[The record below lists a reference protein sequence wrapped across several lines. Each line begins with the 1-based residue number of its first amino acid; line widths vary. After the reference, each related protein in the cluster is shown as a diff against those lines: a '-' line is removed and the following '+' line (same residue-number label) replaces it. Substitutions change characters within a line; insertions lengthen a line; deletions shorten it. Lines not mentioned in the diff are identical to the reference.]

1 MQPEMPQA
9 PAAVGCLAGRC
20 AQARHPPDLHP
31 ARSELVIVGAA
42 RRAMGDQRRHR
53 SSAPGQNGP
62 EPSRRRC
69 RRKGPRKR
77 TRSPNV
83 LHVIRRWAASRR
95 GIRWTL
101 GGIAAVGLAPA
112 AARVLFVPAG
122 DRHAHHDRSAQP
134 GNHFSGRH
142 GTPRGR
148 LLTAGAGL
156 LATGGVLFTVRKFV
170 LSRDGQVTD
179 RYAKAIEQLGSE
191 KLDVRIGGICALER
205 VARDSATDH
214 PAVMEMLAAF
224 IREHSHEQR
233 PPPGPSGRARER
245 SLRPDVQAALTVVG
259 RRLTERDIEPIDLA
273 RADLTGANLGGARLT
288 GANLDGSYLTGAE
301 LTKAGLA
308 NAVLARA
315 DLRATKL
322 VRADLTGANLSGAR
336 LTCADLTGA
345 NLTSADLADAD
356 LTRAD
361 LTRAEL
367 TGARWPI
374 GGPVPVGWKP
384 HTGSGQLIPAGTGA
398 ETAQANQPHG

>member
-1 MQPEMPQA
+1 MK
-9 PAAVGCLAGRC
+9 
-20 AQARHPPDLHP
+20 
-31 ARSELVIVGAA
+31 
-42 RRAMGDQRRHR
+42 RRA
-53 SSAPGQNGP
+53 
-62 EPSRRRC
+62 
-69 RRKGPRKR
+69 
-77 TRSPNV
+77 
-83 LHVIRRWAASRR
+83 ASQR

-101 GGIAAVGLAPA
+101 GGSAAVGLAPA

-122 DRHAHHDRSAQP
+122 DRHAHHDVSSARQP
-134 GNHFSGRH
+134 LLR
-142 GTPRGR
+142 TARDAARGR

-179 RYAKAIEQLGSE
+179 RYAAAREQLGCE
-191 KLDVRIGGICALER
+191 KVDVRIGGIHALER
-205 VARDSATDH
+205 VARDSPADH

-224 IREHSHEQR
+224 IRERSREQW
-233 PPPGPSGRARER
+233 PPPDPGGQARER

-315 DLRATKL
+315 DLRAAKL
-322 VRADLTGANLSGAR
+322 VRADLTGANLGGAR
-336 LTCADLTGA
+336 LTGA
-345 NLTSADLADAD
+345 NLTSADLADADLADADLTDAD

-374 GGPVPVGWKP
+374 GGPVPAGWKR